1 MACFESLGNFLGA
14 KSQLLLSSFRVFFY
28 VRKTKRIAKFDSLEP
43 RRCKDMEEIV
53 ASEVGPRR
61 FGKTDTRLL
70 EAWIAL

>member
-1 MACFESLGNFLGA
+1 M
-14 KSQLLLSSFRVFFY
+14 FFY

-53 ASEVGPRR
+53 ASEVGPMR
-61 FGKTDTRLL
+61 FGKTETRPKLL